1 VSHNLS
7 HGRRRDWFR
16 IVRSLMSAG
25 ISMGEVARQVGRDQ
39 KTVAAWTEGG
49 EPRESDARIVLALF
63 AKHCPRQ
70 YLDHERRYR
79 IALEIAAMDRRQ
91 QVILVGESLP
101 LPFTET
107 T

>member
-1 VSHNLS
+1 MSHNLS

-16 IVRSLMSAG
+16 IVRSLMNVG

-70 YLDHERRYR
+70 YIDHERRFR

>member
-1 VSHNLS
+1 MSHNLS

-16 IVRSLMSAG
+16 IVRSLMSVG

-63 AKHCPRQ
+63 AKHCPKQ
-70 YLDHERRYR
+70 YIDHERRFR

-91 QVILVGESLP
+91 QVIKVGESLP

>member
-1 VSHNLS
+1 VQ
-7 HGRRRDWFR
+7 G
-16 IVRSLMSAG
+16 
-25 ISMGEVARQVGRDQ
+25 
-39 KTVAAWTEGG
+39 WTEGG
-49 EPRESDARIVLALF
+49 EPRESDARIVLALY

>member
-1 VSHNLS
+1 MSHNLS
-7 HGRRRDWFR
+7 HGRRRDWFT
-16 IVRSLMSAG
+16 IVRALMRVG
-25 ISMGEVARQVGRDQ
+25 VPMKEIARRVGRDPT
-39 KTVAAWTEGG
+39 TVQGWTEGG

-70 YLDHERRYR
+70 YIDHERRFR

-91 QVILVGESLP
+91 QVIKVGESLP

>member
-1 VSHNLS
+1 
-7 HGRRRDWFR
+7 
-16 IVRSLMSAG
+16 
-25 ISMGEVARQVGRDQ
+25 
-39 KTVAAWTEGG
+39 
-49 EPRESDARIVLALF
+49 VLALF

-70 YLDHERRYR
+70 YIDHERRFR